1 MKKRV
6 AVKILARCFGGRP
19 LPVDLPRQ
27 LLRLAGRASNVRLG
41 GIGSRWFT
49 RYETR
54 VLGWR
59 TEYPDWMWRERC
71 AVRSKTMGPV
81 TIITGPR
88 RAGITAHG
96 LRLARAVGGRAVLVT
111 GHREDC
117 ERILEGDLGG
127 IEFMTPRQA
136 LRIARA
142 ASRSQGLPLPCPVFV
157 ADAHMLPDEHL
168 RDLLK
173 PLAKGLGPVGPITLL
188 GHPPTRGRLLVD
200 LTAVVPVK
208 VLPAA

>member
-1 MKKRV
+1 MKRRV
-6 AVKILARCFGGRP
+6 AVKVLARCFGGRH
-19 LPVDLPRQ
+19 LPQDLPPR
-27 LLRLAGRASNVRLG
+27 LLRLAVRASNVHLG
-41 GIGSRWFT
+41 GIGSPWFT

-54 VLGWR
+54 VIGWR
-59 TEYPDWMWRERC
+59 TEYPEWMWRERC

-96 LRLARAVGGRAVLVT
+96 LRLARASGGRAVFVT
-111 GHREDC
+111 EHPEDC
-117 ERILEGDLGG
+117 ARILDGDTGD
-127 IEFMTPRQA
+127 IEFMEPGRA

-142 ASRSQGLPLPCPVFV
+142 AARSQGLPLACPVFV

-168 RDLLK
+168 RDLIK

-200 LTAVVPVK
+200 LAAVVPVK